1 MHIALIG
8 YGKMGR
14 EIEQIALQRG
24 HSVTCKISSAN
35 QYDLNPKVLQW
46 ADIAIEFSKPE
57 VAFENVMK
65 CMEYN
70 LPVVCGT
77 TGWNKE
83 RAEAEKHCSAMNGS
97 FLYASNFSIGV
108 NIFFEINR
116 RLAGLM
122 NKYESYDISIEEAHH
137 VAKIDK
143 PSGTAISLAQDII
156 SEIDRKNVWTISE
169 NHSNPKAI
177 PIHSIR
183 KDQIPGT
190 HTIKY
195 ASEIDDITITH
206 TAHNRKGFALG
217 AILAAEWLLGKRG
230 VYTMQDVLAL

>member
-8 YGKMGR
+8 YGKMGK
-14 EIEQIALQRG
+14 EIEQIAVQRG

-35 QYDLNPKVLQW
+35 HYDLNPKILQW

-65 CMEYN
+65 CFQNN

-83 RAEAEKHCSAMNGS
+83 KTEAEKHCKDVNGS

-116 RLAGLM
+116 RLAELM
-122 NKYESYDISIEEAHH
+122 NKYESYDVSIEEAHH
-137 VAKIDK
+137 VAKLDT

-156 SEIDRKNVWTISE
+156 SHLDRKNVWTISE
-169 NHSNPKAI
+169 QHSNAKAI
-177 PIHSIR
+177 PIHSVR
-183 KDQIPGT
+183 KDHIPGT
-190 HTIKY
+190 HIINYT
-195 ASEIDDITITH
+195 SEIDDITLKH
-206 TAHNRKGFALG
+206 TAHSRKGFALG
-217 AILAAEWLLGKRG
+217 AILAAEWLLGKKG
-230 VYTMQDVLAL
+230 IFTMQDVLAD